1 MTSRPGFRLPIAGPA
16 RRCELRNGPRRDGFR
31 RDNLVPR
38 SAPAVGNINGSDR
51 IVAEPVS
58 PPDTPQVIMIRW
70 PQPSTVVAPTRFP
83 STASE
88 IARVVRTGEYRFDS
102 DQGTPTLPQPQAGPK
117 DLILTAAACGS
128 RIKVSGSERSIGLS
142 VSRRGLLARA
152 LQPASPIPA
161 R

>member
-1 MTSRPGFRLPIAGPA
+1 MTSRPGFRLPIAGPS

-38 SAPAVGNINGSDR
+38 SALAVGNINGSDR

-88 IARVVRTGEYRFDS
+88 IARVRTGEYRADS
-102 DQGTPTLPQPQAGPK
+102 DQGTPTLTPTQAGSK
-117 DLILTAAACGS
+117 NLILTAAACGS
-128 RIKVSGSERSIGLS
+128 RIKVSGSELSIGLS